1 MRRPKVSAGLA
12 RAVGCEPRGSLDP
25 GKKTNRPRLLL
36 PPARTRK
43 RRKKN
48 GSPRVSLLVL
58 ALGRRVA
65 AHRGRSPSQL
75 AGAARRR
82 SSPGAFAVCSSV
94 GPGVSPS
101 LWLQHRR
108 VRVPALS
115 QSAIIARRVPVAAPR
130 AMQLR
135 RRRSPLLASRSRFEA
150 FLEARCSFPPSRLQ
164 LFVAARCRPPTTSY
178 PVEAFFK
185 LVVAFV
191 ATGCSIFQHWLQL

>member
-1 MRRPKVSAGLA
+1 MSRAG
-12 RAVGCEPRGSLDP
+12 RWIQE
-25 GKKTNRPRLLL
+25 KKTNRPRLLL

-58 ALGRRVA
+58 SLGRRVA

-75 AGAARRR
+75 AVAARRGR
-82 SSPGAFAVCSSV
+82 
-94 GPGVSPS
+94 SPS
-101 LWLQHRR
+101 QLTWGVRR
-108 VRVPALS
+108 
-115 QSAIIARRVPVAAPR
+115 
-130 AMQLR
+130 MQLR
-135 RRRSPLLASRSRFEA
+135 RAGRVSLPLVAAPLGEGSSIVAARRHSSPRARRSTARPCSSVVRRSPLLASRSRFEA